1 MQTHVQKG
9 HTALHTLYHSSMAQ
23 TSESVGAQMS
33 ISTYPSEASG
43 DLLRPNVE
51 DNFDFSLVVDM
62 GFACGTL
69 PVIKPRK
76 QCLADLRSS
85 CDLKTSS
92 THLPSRTK
100 AELHPH
106 STR

>member
-43 DLLRPNVE
+43 DLLRPNGE

-76 QCLADLRSS
+76 HTVLQI
-85 CDLKTSS
+85 
-92 THLPSRTK
+92 
-100 AELHPH
+100 
-106 STR
+106 